1 MFPRG
6 APCPAKNAG
15 CGNSCRVKW
24 ANNSTFHKRGQR
36 KTAENQGKYWFTPAQ
51 RDV

>member
-6 APCPAKNAG
+6 APCPAKIAAI
-15 CGNSCRVKW
+15 GNSCRVKW
-24 ANNSTFHKRGQR
+24 ANNSTFHKRELR
-36 KTAENQGKYWFTPAQ
+36 KTAANCGKYWFTPAQ